1 MTAQIPA
8 QMAAKTPSPQHSNIV
23 GVFKTRE
30 SAVEARTAILATGI
44 AEPKVLVEGY
54 TDPEADVEAIGTTIG
69 GEAGFLLGGFYG
81 ALISI
86 LVVTSIATWT
96 DIAADS
102 SFTRLLAVGL
112 TLAGGL
118 LGWLSG
124 KQALAN
130 QPLAQKKK
138 GNPDIPRSFCVRVNG
153 SPSELKKAR
162 GVITQSRIDR
172 SVEQVS

>member
-1 MTAQIPA
+1 VCLKQESRLLRLVPLFWLRVL
-8 QMAAKTPSPQHSNIV
+8 PSPR
-23 GVFKTRE
+23 FWWKD
-30 SAVEARTAILATGI
+30 ILF
-44 AEPKVLVEGY
+44 
-54 TDPEADVEAIGTTIG
+54 PEADVEAIGTTIG